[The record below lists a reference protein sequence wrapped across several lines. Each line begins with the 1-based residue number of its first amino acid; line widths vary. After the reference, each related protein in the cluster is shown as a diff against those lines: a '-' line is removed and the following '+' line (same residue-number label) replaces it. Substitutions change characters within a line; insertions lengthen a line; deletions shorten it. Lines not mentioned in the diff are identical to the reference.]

1 MRRRNFPIHLLNDSL
16 KSLQQRAGVIQEWQ
30 REGGVLLMGYELYRQ
45 LANKKA
51 RRRKA
56 QRAGSS
62 DVDEDDRNRSLLTGG
77 NPAPLRNTGL
87 YKGWL
92 TQGLGCTAG
101 YGLSPYI
108 IIDSTQVQYQYSLLN
123 LAFVTLP

>member
-51 RRRKA
+51 KRRKA

-92 TQGLGCTAG
+92 IQGLGCTAG

-108 IIDSTQVQYQYSLLN
+108 IIEPLKCNINTYSSISMGEK
-123 LAFVTLP
+123 